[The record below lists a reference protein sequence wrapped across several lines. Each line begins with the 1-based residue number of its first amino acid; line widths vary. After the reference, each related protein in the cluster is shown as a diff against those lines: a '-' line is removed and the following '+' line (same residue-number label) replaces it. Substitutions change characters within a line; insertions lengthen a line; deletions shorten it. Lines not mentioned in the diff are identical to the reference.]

1 MENVI
6 SVNIKS
12 FSYGENEN
20 LKNIKFNIKD
30 GEFIVLTGNSG
41 CGKST
46 LIRIITGLF
55 PSFYEGKL
63 DGEVEILGRD
73 INEYKKGELS
83 KILSI
88 VFQNP
93 KDQFFCTNVY
103 DEIALGAE
111 NLGIKRDL
119 IIEKIESISKLLKI
133 EKLLDKSIFSLSGG
147 ERQRVAIASA
157 LIQDSKILFFD
168 EPSSSLDYDSIE
180 SFKEILKELKSMGKT
195 IILAEHRLYYLKNLF
210 DRIVFMKGATINEIF
225 TRENFNNNLAKELGL
240 RTLEERNLKT
250 ERIFFEKGSVEFF
263 NNIYVS
269 VGKKSILENI
279 SFDLKKGEVL
289 GILGKNGSGKTSLSR
304 IITGLV
310 GKNQDTSI
318 GVREKERL
326 KNSYLVQQD
335 VDSQIFLDTVENE
348 LLSISSDKEEIKKLL
363 KEINLWDKR
372 TSHPQKLSGGQKQRL
387 AVITAFLSN
396 RRVIIL
402 DEPTSGLDYKNME
415 IMAKLINEY
424 SKKISIV
431 IITHDLEFLFK
442 CCNSALT
449 LDKNNYDRF
458 VLFNNEEKIFEFIE
472 QM

>member
-30 GEFIVLTGNSG
+30 GEFILLTGNSG

-195 IILAEHRLYYLKNLF
+195 IIVAEHRLYYLKNLF
-210 DRIVFMKGATINEIF
+210 DRLVFMKGATINEIF

-240 RTLEERNLKT
+240 RTLEERNLKA
-250 ERIFFEKGSVEFF
+250 ERIFFEKDSVEFF

-348 LLSISSDKEEIKKLL
+348 LLSISSDKEEIKNYIFI
-363 KEINLWDKR
+363 INKTHL
-372 TSHPQKLSGGQKQRL
+372 
-387 AVITAFLSN
+387 VIS
-396 RRVIIL
+396 IIL
-402 DEPTSGLDYKNME
+402 Y
-415 IMAKLINEY
+415 
-424 SKKISIV
+424 
-431 IITHDLEFLFK
+431 
-442 CCNSALT
+442 
-449 LDKNNYDRF
+449 
-458 VLFNNEEKIFEFIE
+458 
-472 QM
+472 

>member
-83 KILSI
+83 KIVSI

-240 RTLEERNLKT
+240 RTLEERN
-250 ERIFFEKGSVEFF
+250 
-263 NNIYVS
+263 
-269 VGKKSILENI
+269 
-279 SFDLKKGEVL
+279 
-289 GILGKNGSGKTSLSR
+289 
-304 IITGLV
+304 
-310 GKNQDTSI
+310 
-318 GVREKERL
+318 
-326 KNSYLVQQD
+326 
-335 VDSQIFLDTVENE
+335 
-348 LLSISSDKEEIKKLL
+348 
-363 KEINLWDKR
+363 
-372 TSHPQKLSGGQKQRL
+372 
-387 AVITAFLSN
+387 
-396 RRVIIL
+396 
-402 DEPTSGLDYKNME
+402 
-415 IMAKLINEY
+415 
-424 SKKISIV
+424 
-431 IITHDLEFLFK
+431 
-442 CCNSALT
+442 
-449 LDKNNYDRF
+449 
-458 VLFNNEEKIFEFIE
+458 
-472 QM
+472 